1 MSVAGRSPR
10 TILVYQ
16 PTRVEALA
24 YARLIRRPTR
34 SLRVRVAGSPAEA
47 EAAVGE
53 AEILYAWGFPP
64 HLLGRAG
71 RLRWAQSAG
80 AGVEK
85 LLGPDLAPGVLV
97 TRAAGIFG
105 PWMAEYTLGW
115 CLWVTQRMEAFRTQQ
130 AARVWRP
137 SDPGRLRGATLVV
150 VGLGDIGRTIA
161 RAARAFGMTVI
172 GVSRS
177 GGRGREAD
185 AVYRTADLRAALRR
199 ADFAVLTLPLTA
211 DTRGLLGR
219 RELASMKRSA
229 WLVNVGRGAV
239 VDERALVEALRVR
252 RIAGAVLDVFETEPL
267 PPGHALWG
275 LDNAVITP
283 HISGPSTPAEVSVIF
298 NENLRRYVAG
308 RRLLHVVDRR
318 RGY

>member
-1 MSVAGRSPR
+1 VASR

-16 PTRVEALA
+16 PTRAEVLA
-24 YARLIRRPTR
+24 YARLIRLPRGPF
-34 SLRVRVAGSPAEA
+34 RVRVAATPGS
-47 EAAVGE
+47 AAAAIGE

-64 HLLGRAG
+64 PLLARA
-71 RLRWAQSAG
+71 RKLRWVQSAG

-85 LLGPDLAPGVLV
+85 LLGPELAPGVVV

-105 PWMAEYTLGW
+105 PWMAEYVLGW
-115 CLWVTQRMEAFRTQQ
+115 CLWVTQRMETFRARQ
-130 AARVWRP
+130 ARRIWKP
-137 SDPGRLRGATLVV
+137 LDPLRLRGATLAV

-161 RAARAFGMTVI
+161 AAASRALGMTVL

-177 GGRGREAD
+177 GRPMREAD
-185 AVYRTADLRAALRR
+185 AVYPTADLRAALAR
-199 ADFAVLTLPLTA
+199 ADFAVLTLPLTPA
-211 DTRGLLGR
+211 TRGLVGR
-219 RELASMKRSA
+219 RELAAMKRSA

-239 VDERALVEALRVR
+239 LDETALVAALRTR
-252 RIAGAVLDVFETEPL
+252 RIAGAILDVFETEPL
-267 PPGHALWG
+267 PASHPLWG

-283 HISGPSTPAEVSVIF
+283 HISGPSTPGEVSVIF

-308 RRLLHVVDRR
+308 RALRHVVDRR